1 MTRKGH
7 KMRGARRWV
16 VGLSGLML
24 VAGGL
29 TACSSTPPDAT
40 LRKFAAALASA
51 NFSGL
56 DVQTS
61 DGQPVTKDMVTKLEG
76 DLAGVKPTI
85 KVEKPKVKG
94 DSAQAALDY
103 SWPVGNGVTWQYKST
118 LAAKKT
124 KDDKWLVY
132 FDPAT
137 LHPDLTA
144 ADKIEVK
151 HVAADRGAILDG
163 TGAPLTTKQR
173 IITIRIQPNEV
184 TDPDGVVRVL
194 DAAFKSIKSDVGDID
209 LGDLTAKIKTGGTA
223 PIDVIQLR
231 ESTYNKIRSTIHE
244 LPGLYFPDSY
254 RQLTLTPT
262 FGKALLGRVGD
273 VTEEIMK
280 QNPGRYQI
288 GDQVG
293 LGGLQ
298 QQFEGVLGGSPGV
311 AVVIPGKDPSAD
323 KVLFHA
329 DPKPGAT
336 IKTTLDQRTQKA
348 AEDALSAQPKRSAIV
363 AIRISDGS
371 VLAVANGP
379 GGGDLDLALTAQVA
393 PGSTF
398 KTITALGVLENG
410 SATASTVV
418 PCPAEY
424 TAPGGTP
431 IHNAHDLTAALGANA
446 QLHQD
451 FAQSCNTAFAQLGA
465 KLGADG
471 LAATAKTVG
480 IGVPWDLGTPAF
492 SGSVATGA
500 DSAEQAAAAFGQ
512 GRTLVSPVAL
522 AGAAAAVARGQWQ
535 QPKLITDPAPAHS
548 AAPGPQLKPDS
559 LAALKQM
566 MREVVTDG
574 TAKSIK
580 NTPGDPIY
588 GKTGTAEYDNN
599 DPNKTHSWFLGYR
612 GDVAF
617 AVFVEDGGLSTD
629 AAVPIAG
636 KFFAALK

>member
-1 MTRKGH
+1 
-7 KMRGARRWV
+7 MRRPDRRATKRWA
-16 VGLSGLML
+16 VGLTGLTL

-40 LRKFAAALASA
+40 LGKFA
-51 NFSGL
+51 SGL
-56 DVQTS
+56 ARGDFGTMDVLTS
-61 DGQPVTKDMVTKLEG
+61 AGQPVTKDMVAKLEG

-85 KVEKPKVKG
+85 KVGKPQVK
-94 DSAQAALDY
+94 DTTAHATLDY
-103 SWPVGNGVTWQYKST
+103 SWPVGNAVTWQYKSSV
-118 LAAKKT
+118 AAKKI
-124 KDDKWLVY
+124 KDDKWQVY

-144 ADKIEVK
+144 ADKIAIK
-151 HVAADRGAILDG
+151 HIAADRGNVTDG
-163 TGAPLTTKQR
+163 AGALLTTKQR
-173 IITIRIQPNEV
+173 IITIRVQPGEV
-184 TDPDGVVRVL
+184 TDVDGTVKVL
-194 DAAFKSIKSDVGDID
+194 DAAFKSIKSDIGDID
-209 LGDLTAKIKTGGTA
+209 VSDLAAKIRAGGKA
-223 PIDVIQLR
+223 PIDVVALR
-231 ESTYNKIRSTIHE
+231 ESTYNRIRSTIHE
-244 LPGLYFPDSY
+244 LSGLYFPDSF
-254 RQLTLTPT
+254 RMLALTPT

-273 VTEEIMK
+273 VTAELMK
-280 QNPGRYQI
+280 QNPGKYQI

-298 QQFEGVLGGSPGV
+298 QQYEDVLGGSPGV

-323 KVLFHA
+323 KVLFHS
-329 DPKPGAT
+329 DPKPGGT
-336 IKTTLDQRTQKA
+336 IKTTLDQRIQKA
-348 AEDALSAQPKRSAIV
+348 ADDALSAQPKRSALV
-363 AIRISDGS
+363 AVRVSDGS

-379 GGGDLDLALTAQVA
+379 GGGDLNLALTAQVA

-398 KTITALGVLENG
+398 KTMTALGVLDNG
-410 SATASTVV
+410 SANASTVV
-418 PCPAEY
+418 SCPAEY

-431 IHNAHDLTAALGANA
+431 IHNAHDLTAALGAGA

-465 KLGADG
+465 KLGPDG

-480 IGVPWDLGTPAF
+480 IGVPWDLGAPAY

-522 AGAAAAVARGQWQ
+522 AGAAAAIAHGQWQ
-535 QPKLITDPAPAHS
+535 QPKLITDPAPAHP
-548 AAPGPQLKPDS
+548 AAAGPQLKPDS

-580 NTPGDPIY
+580 GTPGDPIY

-599 DPNKTHSWFLGYR
+599 DPNKTHSWFMGFR

-636 KFFAALK
+636 KFCAALH